1 MNKYRSISLNGDH
14 GRGMNGQIIEI
25 INVKI
30 QLYKLKMIQYSLQ
43 PHPLES
49 FKYLGF
55 KTRVES
61 ADTTEDFKKYL
72 AKRRKMF

>member
-25 INVKI
+25 IDVKI

-43 PHPLES
+43 PHPLETVS
-49 FKYLGF
+49 STLVSRPELKVPIQLRIS
-55 KTRVES
+55 KNT
-61 ADTTEDFKKYL
+61 
-72 AKRRKMF
+72 